1 MLIIVHIW
9 NFSLY
14 CHIWELLL
22 SIIVHIWEK
31 KQLPRNFHQL
41 WGPLL
46 GAQPFDLEPQEVRPK
61 KALRSPDPR
70 KAGWFFGGWKQP
82 IRGRKT
88 VGILRRTCF
97 DIPGWCFGTFWNH
110 GILWHDFPII
120 LGMKNHRWLTH
131 SIHFSEGSTTI
142 YAVDQRLW
150 DVGWMTGELNDWDHI
165 NQQWANGGPSSIV
178 VLSFGMVRKRANSPW
193 NLDHTSFYVG
203 KTPYII
209 SINKPSPSHHH
220 FYRW

>member
-1 MLIIVHIW
+1 MKFQLILSYMGIIVVNNSSYMRKKTTSQKFPSALRSTFGGTALRSWAPRSEAKEGTPQSRPEEGGVVFWWLKTTNSWPKNRWDLTENMFWHSWLVLW
-9 NFSLY
+9 NIL
-14 CHIWELLL
+14 E
-22 SIIVHIWEK
+22 
-31 KQLPRNFHQL
+31 PRNFMTWLSHHI
-41 WGPLL
+41 GN
-46 GAQPFDLEPQEVRPK
+46 EK
-61 KALRSPDPR
+61 SS
-70 KAGWFFGGWKQP
+70 
-82 IRGRKT
+82 
-88 VGILRRTCF
+88 
-97 DIPGWCFGTFWNH
+97 
-110 GILWHDFPII
+110 
-120 LGMKNHRWLTH
+120 LTH
-131 SIHFSEGSTTI
+131 SLHHFSEGSTTI